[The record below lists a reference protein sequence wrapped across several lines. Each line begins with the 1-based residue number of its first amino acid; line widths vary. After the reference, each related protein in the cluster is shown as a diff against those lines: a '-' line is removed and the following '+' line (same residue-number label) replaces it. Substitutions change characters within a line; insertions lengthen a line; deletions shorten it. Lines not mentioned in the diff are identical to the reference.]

1 MIRRALE
8 TDLSAVADI
17 YSEVL
22 SADESRPQS
31 YTNWQRGKYPTMDT
45 ARGSF
50 EAGTLWV
57 GEETGELYAAV
68 ILNDIQ
74 LPEYDNIPWQFEAEQ
89 DKVAVIH
96 TLVIRPS
103 MSGKG
108 KARELI
114 AFLEEES
121 RRAGKTVMRLDTYE
135 GNLPAN
141 IMYPKLGYR
150 LAGATEFFFQGFIH
164 EILNCYEKK
173 L

>member
-1 MIRRALE
+1 
-8 TDLSAVADI
+8 
-17 YSEVL
+17 
-22 SADESRPQS
+22 
-31 YTNWQRGKYPTMDT
+31 MDT

-57 GEETGELYAAV
+57 GEEAGELYAAV

-74 LPEYDNIPWQFEAEQ
+74 LPEYDNIPWQFEAER